1 VLIIGVIFEDLS
13 VRGFGGAKCFIRTF
27 PDAFVSFFNVWG
39 TFRSLFGKKKGNEL
53 DILKDFTGCVRPG
66 EVLFRITL
74 LT

>member
-1 VLIIGVIFEDLS
+1 MVGVVFEDLT

-39 TFRSLFGKKKGNEL
+39 TFKTLFGKKKGIEL
-53 DILKDFTGCVRPG
+53 DILKNFTGCVRPG
-66 EVLFRITL
+66 EVASRMTL